1 MKYMQSDLWND
12 YYAELEPSKRRQMFP
27 EILAQVE
34 DDGLGQLRKDLFDL
48 RHTDP
53 KDPSN
58 EVDLFLWEIVVLP
71 AYKDSMF
78 KKLAKKQMDRTMH
91 NLGFDLAEK
100 YGEKGKTALYWE
112 FRNTAERF
120 LMTCRSSSYGKKF
133 FGFIATDDKDR
144 QLKCTRDIWMMTS
157 LVPRR
162 MGMEKELEVLTEALK
177 DAFFL
182 SDPEAQERYENLE
195 KSEAAQK
202 KRLL

>member
-27 EILAQVE
+27 EILEQVE

-78 KKLAKKQMDRTMH
+78 KKLAKKRNNT
-91 NLGFDLAEK
+91 ERR
-100 YGEKGKTALYWE
+100 GKQPSTGNSA
-112 FRNTAERF
+112 
-120 LMTCRSSSYGKKF
+120 
-133 FGFIATDDKDR
+133 IR
-144 QLKCTRDIWMMTS
+144 QS
-157 LVPRR
+157 
-162 MGMEKELEVLTEALK
+162 G
-177 DAFFL
+177 
-182 SDPEAQERYENLE
+182 S
-195 KSEAAQK
+195 
-202 KRLL
+202 

>member
-27 EILAQVE
+27 EILEQVE

-78 KKLAKKQMDRTMH
+78 KKLARKQMARTMH
-91 NLGFDLAEK
+91 NLGFNLAEQ

-157 LVPRR
+157 LVPRK

-182 SDPEAQERYENLE
+182 SDPEAQER
-195 KSEAAQK
+195 
-202 KRLL
+202 